1 MTPEDIS
8 AKYRNRFLKNQALF
22 NKKYKALF
30 DRVAQDIAD
39 LSNNP
44 NIRNYIRLFNRKTDS
59 LPVFIH
65 GNGHTDMTK
74 IYNLLK

>member
-44 NIRNYIRLFNRKTDS
+44 NIRFTKAYHLCAVTI
-59 LPVFIH
+59 
-65 GNGHTDMTK
+65 GNTHAKM
-74 IYNLLK
+74 YFHFCPELR